1 MKTIVSFSGGR
12 TSAYMLKRMLD
23 RGDDVLPIF
32 ANTGKEREET
42 LQFVQD
48 CSINF
53 GIEVVWIELD
63 RLDDKDSFKI
73 VNFETAS
80 RNGEPFAAI
89 IDAVGMVP
97 NPVFRFCTDRLKITP
112 IRKYLKSRFDI
123 TQLQL
128 AIGIRI
134 DERHRGQKQNAKYPK
149 TIYPLIELEI
159 SKQDVDAYWKGSH
172 FDLGIDSNQGNC
184 DLCFLKSRGKLVHII
199 KNNPALADWWIDMED
214 AKGDMFKR
222 PYSYKD
228 LVTMSKAAL
237 LFETDDSAGIDCF
250 CTD

>member
-1 MKTIVSFSGGR
+1 
-12 TSAYMLKRMLD
+12 MLKLLLD

-48 CSINF
+48 CAINF
-53 GIEVVWIELD
+53 SIEVVWVEVD
-63 RLDDKDSFKI
+63 RVDDKDSFKI
-73 VNFETAS
+73 VNFETAA
-80 RNGEPFAAI
+80 RKGEPFTTI
-89 IDAVGMVP
+89 IDAVGIVP
-97 NPVFRFCTDRLKITP
+97 NPYARFCTDRLKIQP
-112 IRKYLKSRFDI
+112 IRKYLKSKFDL
-123 TQLQL
+123 TQLL
-128 AIGIRI
+128 FAVGIRA
-134 DERHRGQKQNAKYPK
+134 DEAHRGQKQRTKYPK
-149 TIYPLIELEI
+149 TIYPIIELGI
-159 SKQDVDAYWKGSH
+159 TKADVDAYWKDSH
-172 FDLGIDSNQGNC
+172 FDLQIDSNQGNC
-184 DLCFLKSRGKLVHII
+184 DLCFLKARGKLVHII

-222 PYSYKD
+222 PYSYRD